1 MYGFVSPER
10 INNSSAFGHSGT
22 VGPTLEEVQAPRTG
36 ADVEEIAMAA
46 RRESPRRGLRASLG
60 GNPVVP
66 LVGMCVGVVALTAA
80 VTLGGEDSSSTTD
93 ATNDGETGVVTT
105 TTAAEPSNLP
115 AANTC
120 ALRVAGTSRGMSVTD
135 ARTLTQIAAV
145 GWQVKAPEEMVA
157 RVLDVATAKPNQTPS
172 VTDALDLFTREDVTA
187 PSADAVAEVRA
198 LTEPGGLTCV
208 FDSPAVPVE
217 AKKSSGLTPRAEVMR
232 QGVIDAFGRL
242 TMSGYGRK
250 APKNSPESAG
260 RALNVAV
267 AETAP
272 SPDATTLGATTPG
285 ASAGWVLAHWLM
297 ARGADYKLATI
308 AYGDRVWAP
317 RSGWQSATPGQAGAN
332 VRPGRVYVAVT
343 AGVSGTKA
351 TSGKD
356 AKKAENR
363 KSEKRKANR
372 RS

>member
-1 MYGFVSPER
+1 
-10 INNSSAFGHSGT
+10 
-22 VGPTLEEVQAPRTG
+22 
-36 ADVEEIAMAA
+36 MAA
-46 RRESPRRGLRASLG
+46 RREGPPRGLRASLS

-93 ATNDGETGVVTT
+93 STNDQQDGVVTA
-105 TTAAEPSNLP
+105 TTAAEPASLP
-115 AANTC
+115 PANTC
-120 ALRVAGTSRGMSVTD
+120 SLRVAGVSRGMSVTD

-157 RVLDVATAKPNQTPS
+157 RVLDVAGAKPNQTPS

-187 PSADAVAEVRA
+187 PSAESVAEVRA
-198 LTEPGGLTCV
+198 LAEPGALTCV
-208 FDSPAVPVE
+208 FDSPAVPAE
-217 AKKSSGLTPRAEVMR
+217 PKKSSGLTARTEVMR

-250 APKNSPESAG
+250 APKNSPEAAG

-267 AETAP
+267 PETPATP
-272 SPDATTLGATTPG
+272 GATTLGATTPG
-285 ASAGWVLAHWLM
+285 GSAGWVLAHWLM
-297 ARGADYKLATI
+297 ARGADYKLATV

-317 RSGWQSATPGQAGAN
+317 RSGWETATPGRPGAN
-332 VRPGRVYVAVT
+332 VRPGRVYVVVT
-343 AGVSGTKA
+343 PGVSATKP

-356 AKKAENR
+356 ARKAENR
-363 KSEKRKANR
+363 KSNR